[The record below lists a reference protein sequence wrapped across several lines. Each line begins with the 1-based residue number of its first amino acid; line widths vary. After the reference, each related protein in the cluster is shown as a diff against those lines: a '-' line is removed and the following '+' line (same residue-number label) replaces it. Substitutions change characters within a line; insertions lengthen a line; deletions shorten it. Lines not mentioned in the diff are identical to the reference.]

1 MDDSDFHS
9 EESVNRTVKRI
20 YVDVEELKEGQAKIQ
35 RELPRLTLAVFGASP
50 DEKHMHPAPGLVE
63 QVNSYQPVVN
73 AVSNL
78 IVVVK
83 SAAWSF
89 LGAIVLLIVNLLQQ
103 AFFS

>member
-1 MDDSDFHS
+1 MDDNDFHS

-50 DEKHMHPAPGLVE
+50 DEKHMHPTPGLVE
-63 QVNSYQPVVN
+63 QVNSNQPVVN

-78 IVVVK
+78 IIVVK

-103 AFFS
+103 GFFS